1 MVAQRTPIRTRYDHV
16 SLPSPLFQQQKG
28 GGRKGKRGPA
38 GLCPSRAIWRA
49 PMLERGGGSNSG
61 TKSFATGIPF
71 FPSCALSRF
80 PANYYSK
87 FVYCL
92 GADDSVFHHLPPS
105 HFGVHSGGLR
115 SLFSTHPAS
124 VWYRLFRKRNR
135 NITGFEFQYRWYDL
149 CSTDVGISWVSKFR
163 CDLLVSVDVSIW
175 NFLIY

>member
-1 MVAQRTPIRTRYDHV
+1 MVAQRTPIRTRFDHV
-16 SLPSPLFQQQKG
+16 SLPSPLFQQQKE

-49 PMLERGGGSNSG
+49 PMLERGGGRIQVR
-61 TKSFATGIPF
+61 KVLQRVYLF
-71 FPSCALSRF
+71 FSSCALSRF

-87 FVYCL
+87 FTYCL

-105 HFGVHSGGLR
+105 NFGVHSGGFR

-124 VWYRLFRKRNR
+124 VWYRLFGKRNR

-163 CDLLVSVDVSIW
+163 CDLWVSVDVCIW
-175 NFLIY
+175 FFLIY